1 MLNLTFPE
9 TDEMVDLYYGRLLW
23 SDYLIEMKNL
33 QLIND
38 LCGFPRLKKTNKRGK
53 IGTNELYDFIKLKIG
68 THCPNLP
75 NTQKENYM
83 ILKDLQTIK
92 TRRTND
98 VIYNYESETSFVHS
112 PLSEIEQNLN
122 LDNYP
127 LQKKALNVTLESLMS
142 LDFPD
147 EGLTTDEIH
156 RVIKLVERLD
166 ALKKIMINTTSL

>member
-33 QLIND
+33 QL
-38 LCGFPRLKKTNKRGK
+38 
-53 IGTNELYDFIKLKIG
+53 
-68 THCPNLP
+68 
-75 NTQKENYM
+75 
-83 ILKDLQTIK
+83 IK